1 MYTYIYIYICIYG
14 YVNIDIYIYIYI
26 HIHIHLTTYRI
37 EDYVTYIYIY
47 IYMFN
52 LCSCSTTCDNMYVFN
67 TTFVFNNT
75 LGVSK
80 PAKHCA
86 TDLRI
91 VALPSI
97 DPSDSVDS
105 LRFDSMHLQLFYA
118 SISSQAWRGIPPCY
132 TAISMN

>member
-1 MYTYIYIYICIYG
+1 
-14 YVNIDIYIYIYI
+14 
-26 HIHIHLTTYRI
+26 
-37 EDYVTYIYIY
+37 
-47 IYMFN
+47 MFN
-52 LCSCSTTCDNMYVFN
+52 LCSCSTTCDNMFIFN

-105 LRFDSMHLQLFYA
+105 LRFDA
-118 SISSQAWRGIPPCY
+118 SPVALRIYSVAGVARHQINISNKYINKY
-132 TAISMN
+132 TNGWLCKYIYVYMVTQI